1 MFCSK
6 CGEENKNNAKF
17 CSNCGEPLPDLTK
30 PKENLVMPEDA
41 KEELLKEENDKVI
54 KHINK
59 ILTIIAY
66 VLFGCAG
73 LFAFISLI
81 AKHSTTFL
89 VFSIVCYIICIGLI
103 ISKIVI
109 NNHKDKKEN
118 K

>member
-1 MFCSK
+1 MFCIK

-17 CSNCGEPLPDLTK
+17 CSNCGEALPDLTK
-30 PKENLVMPEDA
+30 PKEDLVMPEDV
-41 KEELLKEENDKVI
+41 KEVGFGQENDKTL
-54 KHINK
+54 KHLNK

-66 VLFGCAG
+66 VLFSCAG

-81 AKHSTTFL
+81 VKHSTVFL
-89 VFSIVCYIICIGLI
+89 VFSLISYIICIGLI

-109 NNHKDKKEN
+109 NNHKYKDSN